1 MRRRDVSALM
11 LLAVA
16 VLHVQCTDPPG
27 PPDAAPVC
35 KGQLAAEWGRR
46 VGTDFVAFHDGDDAP
61 ITFGFQGFRF
71 VASVARLGGESAST
85 GTFLFQVT
93 LDGHDPST
101 QNAGRVD
108 LKPGPDGAL
117 YADGLQLF
125 FNDVPVVDVLGR
137 NATVVLVAQAAG
149 CTAQATVRV
158 RLVRGGCQSAD
169 GGTECPDA
177 GP

>member
-1 MRRRDVSALM
+1 MTRRALLPLA
-11 LLAVA
+11 LLALA
-16 VLHVQCTDPPG
+16 AFGVQCTDPPA

-35 KGQLAAEWGRR
+35 TGKLTAQWGQR
-46 VGTDFVAFHDGDDAP
+46 VGPDFMAFHDGDDAP

-71 VASVARLGGESAST
+71 VASVARLEGVGATT
-85 GTFLFQVT
+85 GTFIFQVT

-108 LKPGPDGAL
+108 LKVGPDGAL

-125 FNDVPVVDVLGR
+125 FNDIPVVDVLGR

-149 CTAQATVRV
+149 CTAQSTVRV
-158 RLVRGGCQSAD
+158 KLVRGGCQSAD
-169 GGTECPDA
+169 GGTECPDG